1 MTPGVWFALAAL
13 LYALAKVVE
22 VMAGVI
28 KRNNDSKDK
37 VYNDARTD
45 VEALKVEEA
54 GLLRMVERLQVEVK
68 HLSGRLDQEQSERR
82 LDAAACREREDALR
96 VENAAQSKLIDGL
109 RAEVD
114 DLRNIVQSGG
124 VVP

>member
-54 GLLRMVERLQVEVK
+54 GLLRMVEQLQGEVK

>member
-54 GLLRMVERLQVEVK
+54 GLLRMVEQLQGEVK
-68 HLSGRLDQEQSERR
+68 RLSGRLDQEQSERR

-96 VENAAQSKLIDGL
+96 VENAAQSKLIDDL

>member
-1 MTPGVWFALAAL
+1 MTPGVYFAVAAL

-54 GLLRMVERLQVEVK
+54 GLLRMVERLQGEVK

-114 DLRNIVQSGG
+114 DLRNIVQLGG

>member
-37 VYNDARTD
+37 FYNDARTD

-54 GLLRMVERLQVEVK
+54 GLLRMVEQLQGEVK
-68 HLSGRLDQEQSERR
+68 RLSGRLDQEQSERR

>member
-54 GLLRMVERLQVEVK
+54 GLLRMVERLQGEVK